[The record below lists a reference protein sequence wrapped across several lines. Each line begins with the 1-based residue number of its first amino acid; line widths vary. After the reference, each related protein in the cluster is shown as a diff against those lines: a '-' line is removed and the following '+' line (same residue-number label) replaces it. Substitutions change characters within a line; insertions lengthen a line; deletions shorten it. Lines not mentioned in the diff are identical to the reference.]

1 MRKRN
6 DHLGGVI
13 FDLMAKGIFIGLG
26 LILAF
31 SLAFES
37 VWVQR

>member
-13 FDLMAKGIFIGLG
+13 FDLLIKGVFIGLG
-26 LILAF
+26 LIWIF

>member
-1 MRKRN
+1 MRKR
-6 DHLGGVI
+6 DEHLGGAI
-13 FDLMAKGIFIGLG
+13 FDLLMRGVMMGLG

-37 VWVQR
+37 VWVSR